1 MATSIR
7 IETTVS
13 PEGSIELHAPELIPG
28 QRVTVTIEPA
38 QTPDVSPRHVIDIVK
53 DLPGHRIFQ
62 TADEVD
68 AYIREERDSWDR

>member
-1 MATSIR
+1 MAASIR

-13 PEGSIELHAPELIPG
+13 PDGNIEVHAPDLTPG
-28 QRVTVTIEPA
+28 QRVTVIIEPA
-38 QTPDVSPRHVIDIVK
+38 QTLDVAPRHVIDIVK
-53 DLPGHRIFQ
+53 DLPGQRAFQ